1 MLLIEARKNR
11 RGGVQDSIFKVRAHS
26 VEGVYV
32 VKTKWQR
39 RVWAQALATISPFSR
54 VSCLCNERVYR
65 PSPSARIESR
75 SRNYEGV
82 APSRRQYYTASQFH
96 RHSFPKG
103 LRPILCWACRSLQ
116 EAWGGS
122 KLLLEGTMR
131 KKLLERLSWNERG
144 QSRANTDQV
153 MDEQIE
159 KKNKLLEEDPDDFD
173 TKSSLFTDESKVRM
187 QWNSKAT
194 ERVCKLFLLFR

>member
-1 MLLIEARKNR
+1 
-11 RGGVQDSIFKVRAHS
+11 
-26 VEGVYV
+26 
-32 VKTKWQR
+32 
-39 RVWAQALATISPFSR
+39 
-54 VSCLCNERVYR
+54 
-65 PSPSARIESR
+65 
-75 SRNYEGV
+75 
-82 APSRRQYYTASQFH
+82 
-96 RHSFPKG
+96 
-103 LRPILCWACRSLQ
+103 
-116 EAWGGS
+116 
-122 KLLLEGTMR
+122 MR

-194 ERVCKLFLLFR
+194 ERVCKLFLLFRQRRMIANELVVEDIVRERSLQVFRSKCKVFDTSSLELKSQQPSNSWKKKKTR